1 MKRFVAYM
9 EYQEEAMQVYYTE
22 IYKVT
27 RCKTA
32 EGNCLKDVQQE
43 FWKIFHPF
51 KRDPRILSLVLL
63 NATIKDNSSGNT
75 WTVNDWGRKV

>member
-1 MKRFVAYM
+1 MKRFVASM
-9 EYQEEAMQVYYTE
+9 EYQEECMQTYYTA
-22 IYKVT
+22 IDKYTCYKEV
-27 RCKTA
+27 

-51 KRDPRILSLVLL
+51 KRNPRILSRVLL